1 MKIVL
6 AFEGMDGSGK
16 TSLAVFTR
24 KLCELHNQRYTLLG
38 RKESYASP
46 LVGRLTALLHE
57 EATNLVPQADIA
69 LRLARE
75 CQRAALAA
83 AVPSG
88 VVVLDRFVLSLLS
101 LARFHGLDLEPILRF
116 LQDIS
121 ARAALHA
128 TVFVKCPF
136 ELARSRVKERSQGFI
151 VRPSRDE
158 RFLRRMAQ
166 GMEEDFQ
173 RGLLTGQ
180 QWLVENAQTLDLAEE
195 QLAGYLLPYLQG
207 PGVRSQG
214 SGGRDQAPGIRG
226 QGSRTDGERGA

>member
-24 KLCELHNQRYTLLG
+24 KLCEQHNQRYTLLG
-38 RKESYASP
+38 RKEAYASP
-46 LVGRLTALLHE
+46 LVGRLTGLLHE
-57 EATNLVPQADIA
+57 EAANLVPQADIA
-69 LRLARE
+69 
-75 CQRAALAA
+75 
-83 AVPSG
+83 SG

-101 LARFHGLDLEPILRF
+101 LARFHGLDPEPILRL

-136 ELARSRVKERSQGFI
+136 EMARSRVKERSQGFI

-173 RGLLTGQ
+173 RGILTGQ
-180 QWLVENAQTLDLAEE
+180 QWLVENAQALELAEE
-195 QLAGYLLPYLQG
+195 QLAGYLLPYLQKG
-207 PGVRSQG
+207 
-214 SGGRDQAPGIRG
+214 
-226 QGSRTDGERGA
+226 